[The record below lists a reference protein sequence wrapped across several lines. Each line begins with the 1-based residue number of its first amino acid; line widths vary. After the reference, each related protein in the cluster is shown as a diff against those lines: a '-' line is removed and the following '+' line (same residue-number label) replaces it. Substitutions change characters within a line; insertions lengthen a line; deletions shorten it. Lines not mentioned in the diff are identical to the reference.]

1 MSRKILSID
10 IRDHGIVALLVENS
24 LKGNRIADQRFIAY
38 ADLVLEK
45 ENPERDTLSLALSAA
60 LKDMPLAGVEP
71 IVTISAEFISYRNLQ
86 VPFKDRKKIRQVLPF
101 EMEPTLPYPVD
112 EVSFDFETILQGEK
126 TDILVG
132 IVNSAK
138 IREIMG
144 TLREIGIDPHMI
156 CPAGFSSALCLCKYL
171 APAKEFIFI
180 DLDDTYA
187 TIFTVKSGEV
197 YTARAFYAPISDP
210 AQKVG
215 KLRDQITQ
223 VVAAFES
230 LFALEFDPETIFLSG
245 KKDPDNLLAGGLS
258 ESLSVPV
265 SFVDIRSAVHSR
277 LPVESEGHLDPSQ
290 TNNALALA
298 VADITGLRTLNFTG
312 ERSILKKY
320 WEEYKNE
327 LIRTGLLLSF
337 VFVLVMFNTLF
348 EAHFLQKEVNRINR
362 QIAFIFQSTFPE
374 AEKIIDPLG
383 QMKAR
388 LAQER
393 EKNAFSGDMA
403 AEILNIDILNE
414 ISSRIPAEQDVE
426 LSSFVRGDSSLVI
439 SGDTDSFN
447 TVDDIKTRL
456 ETAAVF
462 KAITISSANLDKST
476 NRIQFKLKIDL

>member
-1 MSRKILSID
+1 
-10 IRDHGIVALLVENS
+10 
-24 LKGNRIADQRFIAY
+24 
-38 ADLVLEK
+38 
-45 ENPERDTLSLALSAA
+45 
-60 LKDMPLAGVEP
+60 
-71 IVTISAEFISYRNLQ
+71 
-86 VPFKDRKKIRQVLPF
+86 
-101 EMEPTLPYPVD
+101 
-112 EVSFDFETILQGEK
+112 
-126 TDILVG
+126 
-132 IVNSAK
+132 
-138 IREIMG
+138 
-144 TLREIGIDPHMI
+144 
-156 CPAGFSSALCLCKYL
+156 
-171 APAKEFIFI
+171 
-180 DLDDTYA
+180 
-187 TIFTVKSGEV
+187 
-197 YTARAFYAPISDP
+197 
-210 AQKVG
+210 
-215 KLRDQITQ
+215 
-223 VVAAFES
+223 
-230 LFALEFDPETIFLSG
+230 
-245 KKDPDNLLAGGLS
+245 
-258 ESLSVPV
+258 
-265 SFVDIRSAVHSR
+265 
-277 LPVESEGHLDPSQ
+277 
-290 TNNALALA
+290 
-298 VADITGLRTLNFTG
+298 LNFTG

-348 EAHFLQKEVNRINR
+348 EAHFLQKEVNRVNR